1 MRPPSREDVQAAQ
14 SHLVPISRSQQIRSK
29 NLETLCD
36 IKCYHNAIVIV
47 SQCITMWTFTMYH
60 RSFLTHWYHFDIVFW
75 GSTEVQDAPAPAAGD
90 FLEVQEYRKC
100 QSITSWPSQDC
111 ITRSRQSSFGIR
123 VAWRF
128 IAHLEAFDGRAEQ
141 RLVQSQQRLNSF
153 DLLFIWILHGTVCA
167 FVYVWCCYILII
179 LSRMSTEASSSSTF
193 QCLDLTVSTC
203 FDKNDMFS
211 DAIWCKHAQFQPS
224 PSAVSLGSRTQVW
237 DTCVKWLRSIQID
250 LQNLLDF
257 DTLWHNTSLQA
268 LLPFQICNLNDWSQ
282 SSSGSTAK
290 CLLHWNILELF
301 DSCYPMSHQHEQ
313 RIVQKISM

>member
-14 SHLVPISRSQQIRSK
+14 SHLVPISRSSQQIRLIQK
-29 NLETLCD
+29 PWNTLWYQ
-36 IKCYHNAIVIV
+36 CYRDSI
-47 SQCITMWTFTMYH
+47 TMYH
-60 RSFLTHWYHFDIVFW
+60 RSFWYCLLRFYW
-75 GSTEVQDAPAPAAGD
+75 SPRCASAGSRRLSWSSRVPEVSEHNELA
-90 FLEVQEYRKC
+90 F
-100 QSITSWPSQDC
+100 QDC

-167 FVYVWCCYILII
+167 FVYVWCCYILMI
-179 LSRMSTEASSSSTF
+179 LSTMSTEASSSSTF

-203 FDKNDMFS
+203 FDTNDMGCNLMQACSIPTESLRGVTWVENPSLRHMCQMIEIDS
-211 DAIWCKHAQFQPS
+211 DCF
-224 PSAVSLGSRTQVW
+224 T
-237 DTCVKWLRSIQID
+237 
-250 LQNLLDF
+250 NLLDF

-268 LLPFQICNLNDWSQ
+268 LLSLQICNLNDWSQ

-290 CLLHWNILELF
+290 CLFTIEIFSNCLTHIIP
-301 DSCYPMSHQHEQ
+301 C
-313 RIVQKISM
+313 RISMSRE